1 MKRILRSTRL
11 TVAVIALATTALIAG
26 CGAGSGTTSGLAV
39 NAVMA
44 DPTAYSG
51 QVTIKGVV
59 QNVDPGTGSIAVI
72 DEGEYATCGLTPC
85 NAAGILRLTVPTSGQ
100 AAVDGSSYEGTLPAL
115 EDVVVVVGEFKTA
128 EQGLYLDV
136 ARIEKGGSPLLTKR

>member
-1 MKRILRSTRL
+1 MRL
-11 TVAVIALATTALIAG
+11 TVAAVAVVAAAVIAG
-26 CGAGSGTTSGLAV
+26 CGAQSGPASSLAV

-44 DPTAYSG
+44 DPAAYSG
-51 QVTIKGVV
+51 QIAIEGVV
-59 QNVDPGTGSIAVI
+59 QDVDPASGSLAVI
-72 DEGEYATCGLTPC
+72 DTTEYATCGLTPC
-85 NAAGILRLTVPTSGQ
+85 NTAGILRLAVPTSGQ
-100 AAVDGSSYEGTLPAL
+100 APNGATYTGTMPAL